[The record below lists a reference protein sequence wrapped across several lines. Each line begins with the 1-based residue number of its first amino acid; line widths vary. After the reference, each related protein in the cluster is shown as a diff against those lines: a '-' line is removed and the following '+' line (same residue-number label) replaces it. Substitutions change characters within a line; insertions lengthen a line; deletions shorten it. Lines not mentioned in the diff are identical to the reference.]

1 MELENGGNIR
11 FEFGTNETWYKSCCD
26 LLMARFCTSD
36 YILRSIIGIKVKKV
50 MRVTNRILLAKYEEN
65 VLYEIDENDY
75 INNRPSLRK
84 KIDYLMYC
92 WRPKMGT
99 QLEELHD
106 IIKNGFKSPSE
117 YRVNLERFIFLFSLN
132 LKY

>member
-65 VLYEIDENDY
+65 ILYEIDENDY

-92 WRPKMGT
+92 WRPKIGS
-99 QLEELHD
+99 QLEELHE
-106 IIKNGFKSPSE
+106 IIKTGFKSPSE
-117 YRVNLERFIFLFSLN
+117 YKVKFFI
-132 LKY
+132 